1 MAKTVGFS
9 RNLTLTWLNKAAE
22 LFRDNL
28 SEAEYKNQ
36 LTDFLSY
43 EIKSPTNFRKTREI
57 LMHIWF
63 YQEDDQIHRM
73 REQASQLMDEYPD
86 YAMALHWGMLLLVY
100 PVFHDLC
107 HIIGRMAEF
116 SDTITSRQ
124 LKQKLYDEWGER
136 TTLFHSTDKIVAT
149 MKDLTAITA
158 EKPGNYKIATYE
170 VKNEQIVV
178 FMVKAAMMS
187 DGNSFFK
194 LSDLSSLNVLY
205 PFRYE
210 IKREFCSSDN
220 QFSLSNFGGEWAV
233 SVSKRPA

>member
-22 LFRDNL
+22 LFRENL

-36 LTDFLSY
+36 LTDYLSY
-43 EIKSPTNFRKTREI
+43 EIKSPTNLRKTREI

-63 YQEDDQIHRM
+63 YQEDEKISRM
-73 REQASQLMDEYPD
+73 REQASQLMAKYPD

-100 PVFHDLC
+100 PVFRDLC

-158 EKPGNYKIATYE
+158 EKPGNYKITTHE

-187 DGNSFFK
+187 DGNNFFK
-194 LSDLSSLNVLY
+194 LNDLNALEVLY

-210 IKREFCSSDN
+210 IKRESCSIDN
-220 QFSLSNFGGEWAV
+220 QFSVNNFGGEWTV
-233 SVSKRPA
+233 SLSERLA